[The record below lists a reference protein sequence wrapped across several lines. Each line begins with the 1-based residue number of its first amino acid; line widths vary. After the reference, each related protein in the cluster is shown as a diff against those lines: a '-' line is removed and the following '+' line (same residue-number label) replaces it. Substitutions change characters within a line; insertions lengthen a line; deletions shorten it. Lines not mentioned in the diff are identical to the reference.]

1 VLPVPQPARQGYT
14 SLTEVPLYWC
24 SYGSVD
30 APRLL
35 VLHGG
40 PGAHHEYLLPQFL
53 RLADR
58 FQLVFY
64 DQRGGGRSRHGDGAV
79 TWLTHVKDLAR
90 LARELDLEPLAL
102 VGYSWGGLL
111 ALLYATEQLRS
122 ESLPSVRLLVAI
134 DPAPVTRPYRQEF
147 EQEFARRMR
156 SDSLRQLR
164 EELATSG
171 LRERDPESYRR
182 RQFEL
187 AVAPYFAR
195 PELATELTPF
205 RVSGKVQQSVWASL
219 GDYDA
224 VSSAASLRI
233 PALVVHGRHDP
244 IPLRSSQEVADAMR
258 ARFLVLENSGHVPF
272 IEQPDALFTAVEQF
286 LEDYILGG

>member
-1 VLPVPQPARQGYT
+1 M
-14 SLTEVPLYWC
+14 
-24 SYGSVD
+24 
-30 APRLL
+30 
-35 VLHGG
+35 
-40 PGAHHEYLLPQFL
+40 
-53 RLADR
+53 
-58 FQLVFY
+58 
-64 DQRGGGRSRHGDGAV
+64 
-79 TWLTHVKDLAR
+79 DLAR
-90 LARELDLEPLAL
+90 LAKELDLEPLAL

-111 ALLYATEQLRS
+111 ALLYATEQRRS
-122 ESLPSVRLLVAI
+122 DSLPSIRLLVAI
-134 DPAPVTRPYRQEF
+134 DPAPATRPYRQEF

-156 SDSLRQLR
+156 SDALRQLR

-195 PELATELTPF
+195 PELATELTAF
-205 RVSGKVQQSVWASL
+205 RVSGKVQQSVWESL

-224 VSSAASLRI
+224 ISSAASLRL

-286 LEDYILGG
+286 LTEYIPGS